1 MLSKFID
8 RLKARIP
15 LTAPIQ
21 DASLLS
27 AARDMTDSRHPA
39 NIGIVIIVIGLASF
53 FLWAFIAPLDEGV
66 PADGVV
72 TVESKRK
79 VVQHLTGG
87 IIKSVLVREA
97 QEVKSG
103 APLILLDDTIAKANF
118 DASRQQYLSLQAQV
132 DRLRA
137 ESIGAKHITFSPF
150 LLDMRDDAFAHEC
163 MASQQKLFETRRTAL
178 KGEEAILAASAR
190 STEEQIKGLQ
200 AQAQG
205 KREQLKLV
213 SEQLKGSRQLAEEGY
228 LARNR
233 WFEDE
238 RLASEL
244 IASATELESSVLRA
258 QSMTLESRQR
268 LAQRQRDFQKE
279 VETQLSEASRDAILA
294 AEKFRS
300 AREEFLR
307 TVIRAPSDGF
317 VNGLTALTEGS
328 VVTPAGRLMDI
339 VPRDEALILEVQIN
353 PNFIDRVQ
361 AGMPVAINLSAF
373 ADDPSLVLDG
383 ILDAVSPD
391 LISDGNPNIPPHYLG
406 RIRVTSVGLMKLG
419 SRSLQPGMPVQVTIR
434 TGERTLAQYL
444 LKPLLRRLA
453 VSMKEA

>member
-103 APLILLDDTIAKANF
+103 APLILLDDTIAKASF

-150 LLDMRDDAFAHEC
+150 LLEMRDDAFAHEC

-178 KGEEAILAASAR
+178 
-190 STEEQIKGLQ
+190 
-200 AQAQG
+200 
-205 KREQLKLV
+205 
-213 SEQLKGSRQLAEEGY
+213 
-228 LARNR
+228 
-233 WFEDE
+233 
-238 RLASEL
+238 
-244 IASATELESSVLRA
+244 
-258 QSMTLESRQR
+258 
-268 LAQRQRDFQKE
+268 
-279 VETQLSEASRDAILA
+279 
-294 AEKFRS
+294 
-300 AREEFLR
+300 
-307 TVIRAPSDGF
+307 
-317 VNGLTALTEGS
+317 
-328 VVTPAGRLMDI
+328 
-339 VPRDEALILEVQIN
+339 
-353 PNFIDRVQ
+353 
-361 AGMPVAINLSAF
+361 
-373 ADDPSLVLDG
+373 
-383 ILDAVSPD
+383 
-391 LISDGNPNIPPHYLG
+391 
-406 RIRVTSVGLMKLG
+406 
-419 SRSLQPGMPVQVTIR
+419 
-434 TGERTLAQYL
+434 TG
-444 LKPLLRRLA
+444 
-453 VSMKEA
+453 